1 MPKRLELV
9 WSMFSIRLNL
19 IKNFSKRWI
28 KKNILLNRPFIKMYS
43 HIELNRRTSLA
54 RQYLRGSGI
63 EIGALHCPLVVPSDV
78 RVKYVDRLSVREL
91 RLQYPE
97 LKEYPLVDVD
107 IIDNGET
114 LEKIKQNSQNFV
126 IANHFL
132 EHCENPI
139 GVIET
144 FLRVLKKGGILYLAV
159 PDKRATFDAERP
171 VTPLAHIVKEYKEG
185 PDWSRKKHF
194 CEWAT
199 FVDKKE
205 KNEVEKHTEKLM
217 HNRYSIHF
225 HVWTYLELFELI
237 IYLKRKL
244 HFEFELR
251 NLVFTGSESIF
262 IVEKM

>member
-1 MPKRLELV
+1 M
-9 WSMFSIRLNL
+9 
-19 IKNFSKRWI
+19 
-28 KKNILLNRPFIKMYS
+28 
-43 HIELNRRTSLA
+43 
-54 RQYLRGSGI
+54 
-63 EIGALHCPLVVPSDV
+63 
-78 RVKYVDRLSVREL
+78 KYVDRLSVREL

-97 LKEYPLVDVD
+97 LKEYSLVSID

-114 LEKIKQNSQNFV
+114 LEKISSGSQDFV

-132 EHCENPI
+132 EHCESPI
-139 GVIET
+139 GAIET

-171 VTPLAHIVKEYKEG
+171 VTPLEHIVKEYKHG
-185 PDWSRKKHF
+185 PDWSRKEHF

-205 KNEVEKHTEKLM
+205 RNEVEKHAEKLM
-217 HNRYSIHF
+217 RDSYSIHF

-244 HFEFELR
+244 YFEFEIEEFI
-251 NLVFTGSESIF
+251 FTGSESIF
-262 IVEKM
+262 ILKKYNMENHR

>member
-1 MPKRLELV
+1 M
-9 WSMFSIRLNL
+9 
-19 IKNFSKRWI
+19 KNFFKRWV
-28 KKNILLNRPFIKMYS
+28 KKNILLNRLFFKMCS
-43 HIELNRRTSLA
+43 HIERDKRTSLA
-54 RQYLRGSGI
+54 RQYLSGSGI
-63 EIGALHCPLVVPSDV
+63 EIGALHRPLVLPSDI

-97 LKEYPLVDVD
+97 LKECPFVGVD

-114 LEKIKQNSQNFV
+114 LEKISSDSQNFV

-139 GVIET
+139 RAIET

-159 PDKRATFDAERP
+159 PDKRATFDTERP
-171 VTPLAHIVKEYKEG
+171 VTPLEHIVKNYKWG
-185 PDWSRKKHF
+185 SDWSRKEHF

-205 KNEVEKHTEKLM
+205 RNEVEKHAEKLM
-217 HNRYSIHF
+217 HDRYSIHF

-244 HFEFELR
+244 HFEFEVQEF
-251 NLVFTGSESIF
+251 VFTGSESIF
-262 IVEKM
+262 IVKKI